1 MAFNS
6 LEKRALFGLGTLYAA
21 RMLGLFMVL
30 PVLTLYGQHLHGAT
44 TQTLGL
50 ALGIYGVTQA
60 LLQIP
65 LGMLS
70 DRFGRKPVICAGL
83 LVFFAGS
90 VLAALADDVH
100 WLIVGRAMQGSG
112 AIASVVLALLADYT
126 REGERTKAM
135 AIVGAVIGGSFVLAV
150 MIGPWL
156 ASGLGLAGPF
166 WATAALA
173 LLSLLILAWL
183 PQPPAPVV
191 HQERQ
196 WRGSQLAAVLRDR
209 RLTPLSLGIFCLHLT
224 MTALFVGLPVML
236 TRQGV
241 SEAHLGWV
249 YAPVMVLSFVA
260 MAPLIMVAERRQWQ
274 VPVLLLAAALVWVAT
289 LVLGTTAWIALSVVM
304 IWLFFVGFNLIE
316 ASLPSLLSRRAP
328 TQARG
333 TAMGLFSTGQFL
345 GAACGGVLGGW
356 AFSHFDRLGIA
367 VLAVTAMSLWMVVL
381 WWAERD
387 QVKPSSVAPT
397 QN

>member
-6 LEKRALFGLGTLYAA
+6 LEKRALFGLGSLYAA

-30 PVLTLYGQHLHGAT
+30 PVLTLYGQHLAGAT

-70 DRFGRKPVICAGL
+70 DRFGRKPVIFAGL
-83 LVFFAGS
+83 MIFFAGS
-90 VLAALADDVH
+90 VLAALADDVV
-100 WLIVGRAMQGSG
+100 WLIVGRALQGSG

-126 REGERTKAM
+126 REEERTKAM

-150 MIGPWL
+150 MVGPWL
-156 ASGLGLAGPF
+156 AGGFGLAGLF
-166 WATAALA
+166 WATAGLA
-173 LLSLLILAWL
+173 LGSLLILAWL
-183 PQPPAPVV
+183 PTPPGPVV
-191 HQERQ
+191 HKERQ
-196 WRGSQLAAVLRDR
+196 WRGSQLGAVLRDR
-209 RLTPLSLGIFCLHLT
+209 QLTPLSLGIFCLHLT

-236 TRQGV
+236 TRQGADP
-241 SEAHLGWV
+241 SQLGWI

-260 MAPLIMVAERRQWQ
+260 MAPLIMIAERRRWH
-274 VPVLLLAAALVWVAT
+274 VPVLLFAAALVLVAT
-289 LVLGTTAWIALSVVM
+289 LSLGLNAWLALSVVL

-328 TQARG
+328 GDARG

-356 AFSHFDRLGIA
+356 LFGQFGRLGLA
-367 VLAVTAMSLWMVVL
+367 ALAVVAMGSWMLVL
-381 WWAERD
+381 WWAERSART
-387 QVKPSSVAPT
+387 VTVAD
-397 QN
+397 

>member
-6 LEKRALFGLGTLYAA
+6 LEKRALFGLGSLYAA

-30 PVLTLYGQHLHGAT
+30 PVLTLYGQHLVGAT

-70 DRFGRKPVICAGL
+70 DRFGRKPVIFAGL
-83 LVFFAGS
+83 MIFFAGS
-90 VLAALADDVH
+90 VLAALADDVI
-100 WLIVGRAMQGSG
+100 WLIVGRALQGSG

-150 MIGPWL
+150 MVGPWL
-156 ASGLGLAGPF
+156 ASGFGLAGLF
-166 WATAALA
+166 WATAGLA
-173 LLSLLILAWL
+173 LGSLLILAWL
-183 PQPPAPVV
+183 PTPPELVV
-191 HQERQ
+191 HKERQ
-196 WRGSQLAAVLRDR
+196 WRGSQLGAVVRNR
-209 RLTPLSLGIFCLHLT
+209 QLTPLSLGIFCLHLT

-236 TRQGV
+236 TRQGAD
-241 SEAHLGWV
+241 SAQLGWI

-260 MAPLIMVAERRQWQ
+260 MAPLIMVAERRRWH
-274 VPVLLLAAALVWVAT
+274 VPVLLFAAALVLVAT
-289 LVLGTTAWIALSVVM
+289 LGLGLNAWLALSIVL

-328 TQARG
+328 SDARG

-345 GAACGGVLGGW
+345 GAASGGVLGGW
-356 AFSHFDRLGIA
+356 LFGHYGRLGLA
-367 VLAVTAMSLWMVVL
+367 ALAVIAMGTWMLVL
-381 WWAERD
+381 WWAERNVRTVTLAD
-387 QVKPSSVAPT
+387 
-397 QN
+397 